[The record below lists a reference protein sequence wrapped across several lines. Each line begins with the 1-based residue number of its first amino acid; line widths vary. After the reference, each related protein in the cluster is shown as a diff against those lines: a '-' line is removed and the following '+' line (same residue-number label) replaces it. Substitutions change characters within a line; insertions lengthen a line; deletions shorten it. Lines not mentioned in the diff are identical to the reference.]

1 MKKIQQQSVDVA
13 FERGEVKEVEVVRKS
28 DREWYFTFTAEEPIS
43 GKPVQFTLLTQQGEL
58 RTWADP
64 RRLFRFLSERGVRK
78 GTFIL
83 NEDDDDVRT
92 SDESSEES

>member
-13 FERGEVKEVEVVRKS
+13 FERGEAREVEVVRKS

-43 GKPVQFTLLTQQGEL
+43 GKPVQFTLLTQLGEL

-64 RRLFRFLSERGVRK
+64 RRMFRFLSERGVRK

-83 NEDDDDVRT
+83 NEGDDDVRT
-92 SDESSEES
+92 SDESSKES

>member
-13 FERGEVKEVEVVRKS
+13 FERGEVQEVEVVRKS

-92 SDESSEES
+92 SDESSKES

>member
-13 FERGEVKEVEVVRKS
+13 FERGEVREVEVVRKS

-64 RRLFRFLSERGVRK
+64 RRLFRFLSERGVRE

-92 SDESSEES
+92 SDESSKES

>member
-13 FERGEVKEVEVVRKS
+13 FERGEVREVEVVRKS

-92 SDESSEES
+92 SDESSKES